1 VTRRDHEPPRATG
14 RWGWRYHHTGI
25 PTRQRRDGE
34 RYLPQL
40 KMSVSGFPDSPY
52 GVEWMRFDADC
63 PISDLVKTVPHVA
76 FEVDDIDEALEGKEV
91 LSAPSSPSAGVKVAM
106 IIDNGGPVEL
116 MQFVSER
123 KEGRVTEPERLVDGA
138 RAPTKAEVADFIGK
152 QNAARW
158 ADLTRFIA
166 ASYPGVFDVEWL
178 FGGKRYGWTLRFKK
192 SKSFCSLVPERRR
205 FKVLLV
211 FGGAERPKVERLLP
225 ELVSHVREDYVG
237 STTYHD
243 GKWVFVTVDSAEVL
257 ADIKRLLALKRPP
270 RPGLQAAARR
280 GVPGARTRRPAKG

>member
-25 PTRQRRDGE
+25 PTRQRRDDE

-123 KEGRVTEPERLVDGA
+123 KEGRVTEPERLV
-138 RAPTKAEVADFIGK
+138 
-152 QNAARW
+152 
-158 ADLTRFIA
+158 
-166 ASYPGVFDVEWL
+166 
-178 FGGKRYGWTLRFKK
+178 
-192 SKSFCSLVPERRR
+192 
-205 FKVLLV
+205 
-211 FGGAERPKVERLLP
+211 
-225 ELVSHVREDYVG
+225 
-237 STTYHD
+237 
-243 GKWVFVTVDSAEVL
+243 EVL
-257 ADIKRLLALKRPP
+257 ADVKRLLALKGPP

-280 GVPGARTRRPAKG
+280 GVPGRRARRPAKG